1 MFFHDTRP
9 RTRAINGIKAP
20 PVSLRLRA
28 TGPAVLSLAMRAA
41 DATSLLPYRAAAC
54 RPQRLLDFARR
65 LAAGVLPVDFLRHSD
80 AQYTRPARF
89 LVAIMKAGSGSW
101 QQHARVVLSELQP
114 ADGDSEALGTA
125 WVRCYAEPAA
135 ATGDRKS
142 MTHGALGTGPCYV
155 NSCYLRVSF
164 ISAF

>member
-1 MFFHDTRP
+1 M
-9 RTRAINGIKAP
+9 
-20 PVSLRLRA
+20 
-28 TGPAVLSLAMRAA
+28 PASLASR
-41 DATSLLPYRAAAC
+41 TGRNGCFLQSKCSFIIKYIGNGNHILELCSGAAAS